1 MKTEETRGKLVELIR
16 EVEIKGLAYD
26 EYVEALADKL
36 TKAGV
41 FVPPVKCGDKVYAAC
56 PKLSKCDDDI
66 IDEYTVCGVG
76 INDKGEVFVL
86 DSSDEINVIGDMY
99 CNLTREEAEMWFRKE
114 GQDGGRE

>member
-16 EVEIKGLAYD
+16 EVEIKGQATYN

-41 FVPPVKCGDKVYAAC
+41 LVPPVKCGDKVYAAC
-56 PKLSKCDDDI
+56 PKITSWDEDI
-66 IDEYTVCGVG
+66 IDEYTVRGVG

-86 DSSDEINVIGDMY
+86 DSSNEINVIGDMY

-114 GQDGGRE
+114 GKR